1 MLTQKV
7 DTWNKKIYFT
17 SKLKKI
23 KKILASSSIKYALM
37 SVGNVTIIDFFN
49 IVAIISNHNLI
60 QKTLKLYP
68 YVMLNI

>member
-1 MLTQKV
+1 
-7 DTWNKKIYFT
+7 
-17 SKLKKI
+17 
-23 KKILASSSIKYALM
+23 M

-68 YVMLNI
+68 YVMLNV